1 MYGWVG
7 PVLGIIGVV
16 LVLGLLL
23 KDAGQF
29 NTLMT
34 GITSI
39 LNTLENAGGAG
50 SGVALPSVHIG
61 TN

>member
-23 KDAGQF
+23 KDASQF
-29 NTLMT
+29 NTLMS

-39 LNTLENAGGAG
+39 LNSLENAGGPG
-50 SGVALPSVHIG
+50 SGVSLPSVHVG
-61 TN
+61 T